1 MLGLWVSNLVR
12 TDFVVIIFVHVLPLV
27 LLILSMELVNPYAS
41 CALLALTVTLV
52 PLVVIRYVIV
62 PLAPTEVTTLR
73 GRCTGPAGPRA

>member
-1 MLGLWVSNLVR
+1 MPCRIDPL
-12 TDFVVIIFVHVLPLV
+12 TVVIIFVPLV